1 MPNIIS
7 KLKSQGD
14 IPFDDEKR
22 TTWQTLLNNSLKALK
37 VKTME
42 GLLVHNAR
50 DLKRKDSNIL
60 INWLKEIKSSGYVNN
75 IGVSIYNQ
83 EDLKDLPLEIL
94 DIVQLPCSLYN
105 QDPITKESY
114 REITRFKIK
123 VHARSIYYKAYLLH
137 QPRNGREELAGSL
150 KHIIMN

>member
-1 MPNIIS
+1 M
-7 KLKSQGD
+7 
-14 IPFDDEKR
+14 
-22 TTWQTLLNNSLKALK
+22 LLDNSLKALK

-105 QDPITKESY
+105 QDPITKESID
-114 REITRFKIK
+114 EITRFNIK
-123 VHARSIYYKAYLLH
+123 VHARSIYLQGLLVT
-137 QPRNGREELAGSL
+137 PAEKWREELAESL